1 MSPTPCPPPHNH
13 HRPRVLVVGPRDR
26 SAQSLHQALGRDP
39 TIHVVGPVIG
49 LGRRREPVLQPGL
62 SAVVVVARHENAT
75 LWRTLMGLAR
85 PPRPVPVVVVAPEAL
100 RTTAFLTG
108 AEDWLLLDDQHTP
121 DPDHVVR
128 AIHNAVIRRRVAGG
142 LPAHGHLHGLVRGV
156 AHEVNNPLTVIH
168 ANLEQACEHLQ
179 DLILE
184 QEDSALKEDLDSLHE
199 MLLEDQ
205 EAAQR
210 IGALSRGLQ
219 NLARLADTVPS
230 ALHTGPVMRRVLQRF
245 QRSCPGAPFPRILG
259 RTDRR
264 VHASVH
270 GFEDAV
276 FHVLENA
283 QTAQDA
289 AGCTEPVEIEFIES
303 ADDVQVHIRDRGT
316 GIRSDLQGRA
326 LSPFVTS
333 HLPGEGLGLGLTLTA
348 LALRRAGGDVSLSP
362 RPGGGTEAR
371 LHFLPAR
378 AQAPLLYDEDDT
390 EELAAR

>member
-1 MSPTPCPPPHNH
+1 MSRNPSPPSHNH

-26 SAQSLHQALGRDP
+26 SAADLHEALCTDP
-39 TIHVVGPVIG
+39 TIEVAGPVIG
-49 LGRRREPVLQPGL
+49 LGRRREPVVQADL

-75 LWRTLMGLAR
+75 LWRTLMGFAR
-85 PPRPVPVVVVAPEAL
+85 PPRPIPVVVVAPEAL

-108 AEDWLLLDDQHTP
+108 AEDWLLLDDDRP
-121 DPDHVVR
+121 VDAGNVVR
-128 AIHNAVIRRRVAGG
+128 AIHNAVIRRRVSGG
-142 LPAHGHLHGLVRGV
+142 LPSHGHLHGLVSGV

-168 ANLEQACEHLQ
+168 ANLEEACENLQ
-179 DLILE
+179 DLIFE
-184 QEDSALKEDLDSLHE
+184 QKDAALKEELDALHE

-210 IGALSRGLQ
+210 IGTLSRGLQ
-219 NLARLADTVPS
+219 TLARLADTVPS
-230 ALHTGPVMRRVLQRF
+230 ALHTGPVMRRVLRRF
-245 QRSCPGAPFPRILG
+245 QQACPDAPAPRIYG
-259 RTDRR
+259 RTDWR

-270 GFEDAV
+270 GFEEAL

-283 QTAQDA
+283 QNAQDI
-289 AGCTEPVEIEFIES
+289 AGCAEAVEIEFIES
-303 ADDVQVHIRDRGT
+303 FDNVRVHIRDRGP

-348 LALRRAGGDVSLSP
+348 LALRRAGGDVSLDA
-362 RPGGGTEAR
+362 RPGGGTDAQ
-371 LHFLPAR
+371 LTFLPAR

-390 EELAAR
+390 EDLAAR